1 MKYLLTGVIA
11 MSLLTAC
18 GQKDKPTGEAA
29 LSAVEFDVSKLAD
42 VSLRNGDAATAS
54 QALAAFSLAE
64 SGSGRLTFASQ
75 EINGDKAV
83 FTDVILS
90 IPEDAG
96 ADEPLYSDEEIAELF
111 SYMDYD
117 GDGIA
122 DDGSEMTL
130 EEYGVSMNATEPSGP
145 PPVVKAAKLEFDGLG
160 MINGAANF
168 SLMRL
173 SDISVT
179 PVEGSEDQTK
189 GAIGTVELVNP
200 SPETAA
206 WVASLFGQGEPA
218 DFPEGAAL
226 SFDRWAVKN
235 VDLDITDASGTG
247 GFDLDSFYIDG
258 LKEEKAGRVGL
269 SNLNFQFAEEASGD
283 VNIKLD
289 GFGLAGLDYGLLAA
303 AAAAEGSG
311 DAGVLSEALQLEADP
326 GNPGFDAA
334 LMKGLKADIIGAS
347 IDMAEFN
354 SYVGRDAQGRATK
367 ITTDPF
373 TMTVAARD
381 NPDGEQFAGAL
392 ATLGYETL
400 TLSGAGEQL
409 YDPDADLVTL
419 PKGKNYWQLNDGFK
433 LDVSAKYEGSKA
445 IAAASSEAALETNPD
460 AMVDAM
466 MSSLAFHQLEIAFDD
481 NGFFNRALNAYAAQS
496 GEDPANIRAQV
507 SGMMAMAPMAA
518 SGTGIDVAVI
528 TELASAISSFVQDP
542 KTLTI
547 TLAPQAPVTAQAFVD
562 AASNPTDPAKKLD
575 KTKLG
580 FAASNK

>member
-11 MSLLTAC
+11 ITLLTAC

-29 LSAVEFDVSKLAD
+29 LAAVEFDVSKLSD
-42 VSLRNGDAATAS
+42 VSLRNGDAATAP
-54 QALAAFSLAE
+54 QALAALSLSE
-64 SGSGRLTFASQ
+64 SGSGRLTFDGQ
-75 EINGDKAV
+75 DIDGDKAV
-83 FTDVILS
+83 FTNVILS
-90 IPEDAG
+90 IPQDTT
-96 ADEPLYSDEEIAELF
+96 ADEPLYSEEEIAELF

-130 EEYGVSMNATEPSGP
+130 EEYGVSMNATEPAGP
-145 PPVVKAAKLEFDGLG
+145 PPVVKAAKIEFDGLG
-160 MINGAANF
+160 MIDGAANF

-179 PVEGSEDQTK
+179 PVEGSEDQTT
-189 GAIGTVELVNP
+189 GAIGTIELINP

-218 DFPEGAAL
+218 DFPEGTAL
-226 SFDRWAVKN
+226 SFDRWAVKDVN
-235 VDLDITDASGTG
+235 LVMNDASGSG
-247 GFDLDSFYIDG
+247 GFDLGSFYIDG

-269 SNLNFQFAEEASGD
+269 SNLKFQFTEGETGD
-283 VNIKLD
+283 VNITLD
-289 GFGLAGLDYGLLAA
+289 GFGLAGLDYGLIAA
-303 AAAAEGSG
+303 AAASSSDPA
-311 DAGVLSEALQLEADP
+311 AMSEAMQADP

-347 IDMAEFN
+347 VDLAEFN
-354 SYVGRDAQGRATK
+354 SYVGRDNQGRATK

-373 TMTVAARD
+373 TVTVAARD

-392 ATLGYETL
+392 ATLGYESL

-409 YDPDADLVTL
+409 YDPDADIVTL

-445 IAAASSEAALETNPD
+445 IAEASSAAQLEANPD
-460 AMVDAM
+460 AMMEAM
-466 MSSLAFHQLEIAFDD
+466 MSKLAFHQLEIAFDD

-496 GEDPANIRAQV
+496 GEDPANVRAQI
-507 SGMMAMAPMAA
+507 SGVMAMAPMMA
-518 SGTGIDVAVI
+518 GQTGVDVAVV

-547 TLAPQAPVTAQAFVD
+547 TLAPPAPVTAQTFVD
-562 AASNPTDPAKKLD
+562 AASNPSDPALTLD

-580 FAASNK
+580 FSAGNK

>member
-11 MSLLTAC
+11 ITLLTAC
-18 GQKDKPTGEAA
+18 GQKDKPSGEAA
-29 LSAVEFDVSKLAD
+29 LAAVEFDVSKLSD
-42 VSLRNGDAATAS
+42 ISLRKGDAATAS
-54 QALAAFSLAE
+54 QALAVFSLAE
-64 SGSGRLTFASQ
+64 SGSGILSFDSRD
-75 EINGDKAV
+75 INGDKAV
-83 FTDVILS
+83 FTNVILS
-90 IPEDAG
+90 IPRDPG
-96 ADEPLYSDEEIAELF
+96 PSEPLYTEEEIAELF

-130 EEYGVSMNATEPSGP
+130 EEYGASMNATEPAGP

-173 SDISVT
+173 SDITVT
-179 PVEGSEDQTK
+179 PVEGSEDQSR
-189 GAIGTVELVNP
+189 GTVGTIELINP

-218 DFPEGAAL
+218 DLPEGAAL
-226 SFDRWAVKN
+226 SFDRWAIKD
-235 VDLDITDASGTG
+235 VDLDIVDASGSG
-247 GFDLDSFYIDG
+247 GFELASFYIDG
-258 LKEEKAGRVGL
+258 LKEEKAGKLGL
-269 SNLNFQFAEEASGD
+269 SKLNFQFSEETSGD
-283 VNIKLD
+283 VNITLD
-289 GFGLAGLDYGLLAA
+289 GFGLAGLDYGLIAA
-303 AAAAEGSG
+303 AANSSADPTAMT
-311 DAGVLSEALQLEADP
+311 EAMQADP

-334 LMKGLKADIIGAS
+334 LMKGLKADVIGAS
-347 IDMAEFN
+347 IDMASFN
-354 SYVGRDAQGRATK
+354 SYVGRDGQGRATK

-373 TMTVAARD
+373 TLTVAARD

-409 YDPDADLVTL
+409 YDPDVDVVTL

-445 IAAASSEAALETNPD
+445 IAAASSAAQLEANPD
-460 AMVDAM
+460 AMMEAM
-466 MSSLAFHQLEIAFDD
+466 MSKLAFHQFEVSFAD

-496 GEDPANIRAQV
+496 GEDPANLRAQI
-507 SGMMAMAPMAA
+507 SGVMAMAPMMAG
-518 SGTGIDVAVI
+518 STGIDVAVV
-528 TELASAISSFVQDP
+528 TELATAISSFVQDP

-547 TLAPQAPVTAQAFVD
+547 SMTPQTPVTAQTFVD
-562 AASNPTDPAKKLD
+562 AASNPSDPAKKLD

-580 FAASNK
+580 FSAGNK

>member
-11 MSLLTAC
+11 ITLLTAC

-29 LSAVEFDVSKLAD
+29 LAAVEFDVSKLSD
-42 VSLRNGDAATAS
+42 VSLRNGDAATAP
-54 QALAAFSLAE
+54 QALAALSLSE
-64 SGSGRLTFASQ
+64 SGSGRLTFDGQ
-75 EINGDKAV
+75 DIDGDKAV
-83 FTDVILS
+83 FTNVILS
-90 IPEDAG
+90 IPQDTA
-96 ADEPLYSDEEIAELF
+96 ADEPLYSEEEIAELF

-130 EEYGVSMNATEPSGP
+130 EEYGVSMNATEPAGP

-160 MINGAANF
+160 MIDGAANF

-179 PVEGSEDQTK
+179 PVEGSEDQTT
-189 GAIGTVELVNP
+189 GAIGTIELINP

-218 DFPEGAAL
+218 DFPEGTAL
-226 SFDRWAVKN
+226 SFDRWAVKDVN
-235 VDLDITDASGTG
+235 LVMNDASGSG
-247 GFDLDSFYIDG
+247 GFDLGSFYIDG

-269 SNLNFQFAEEASGD
+269 SNLKFQFTEGETGD
-283 VNIKLD
+283 VNITLD
-289 GFGLAGLDYGLLAA
+289 GFGLAGLDYGLIAA
-303 AAAAEGSG
+303 AAASSSDPA
-311 DAGVLSEALQLEADP
+311 AMSEAMQADP

-347 IDMAEFN
+347 VDLAEFN
-354 SYVGRDAQGRATK
+354 SYVGRDNQGRATK

-373 TMTVAARD
+373 TVTVAARD

-392 ATLGYETL
+392 ATLGYESL

-409 YDPDADLVTL
+409 YDPDADIVTL

-433 LDVSAKYEGSKA
+433 LEVSAKYEGSKA
-445 IAAASSEAALETNPD
+445 IAEASSAAQLEANPD
-460 AMVDAM
+460 AMMEAM
-466 MSSLAFHQLEIAFDD
+466 MSKLAFHQLEIAFDD

-496 GEDPANIRAQV
+496 GEDPANVRAQI
-507 SGMMAMAPMAA
+507 SGVMAMAPMMA
-518 SGTGIDVAVI
+518 GQTGVDVAVV

-547 TLAPQAPVTAQAFVD
+547 TLAPPAPVTAQTFVD
-562 AASNPTDPAKKLD
+562 AASNPSDPALTLD

-580 FAASNK
+580 FSAGNK

>member
-11 MSLLTAC
+11 ITLLTAC
-18 GQKDKPTGEAA
+18 GQKDKPSGEAA
-29 LSAVEFDVSKLAD
+29 LAAVEFDVSKLSD
-42 VSLRNGDAATAS
+42 ISLRKGDAATAS
-54 QALAAFSLAE
+54 QALAVFSLAE
-64 SGSGRLTFASQ
+64 SGSGILSFDSRD
-75 EINGDKAV
+75 INGDKAV
-83 FTDVILS
+83 FTNVILS
-90 IPEDAG
+90 IPRDPG
-96 ADEPLYSDEEIAELF
+96 PSEPLYTEEEIAELF

-130 EEYGVSMNATEPSGP
+130 EEYGASMNATEPAGP

-173 SDISVT
+173 SDITVT
-179 PVEGSEDQTK
+179 PVEGSEDQSR
-189 GAIGTVELVNP
+189 GTVGTIELINP

-218 DFPEGAAL
+218 DLPEGAAL
-226 SFDRWAVKN
+226 SFDRWAIKD
-235 VDLDITDASGTG
+235 VDLDIVDASGSG
-247 GFDLDSFYIDG
+247 GFELASFYIDG
-258 LKEEKAGRVGL
+258 LKEEKAGKLGL
-269 SNLNFQFAEEASGD
+269 SKLNFQFSEETSGD
-283 VNIKLD
+283 VNITLD
-289 GFGLAGLDYGLLAA
+289 GFGLAGLDYGLIAA
-303 AAAAEGSG
+303 AANSSADPTAMT
-311 DAGVLSEALQLEADP
+311 EAMQADP

-334 LMKGLKADIIGAS
+334 LMKGLKADVIGAS
-347 IDMAEFN
+347 IDMASFN
-354 SYVGRDAQGRATK
+354 SYVGRDGQGRATK

-373 TMTVAARD
+373 TLTVAARD

-409 YDPDADLVTL
+409 YDPDVDVVTL

-445 IAAASSEAALETNPD
+445 IAAASSAAQLDANPD
-460 AMVDAM
+460 AMMETM
-466 MSSLAFHQLEIAFDD
+466 MSKLAFHQFEISFAD

-496 GEDPANIRAQV
+496 GEDPANLRAQI
-507 SGMMAMAPMAA
+507 SGVMAMAPMMAG
-518 SGTGIDVAVI
+518 STGIDVAVV
-528 TELASAISSFVQDP
+528 TELATAISSFVQDP

-547 TLAPQAPVTAQAFVD
+547 SMTPQTPVTAQTFVD
-562 AASNPTDPAKKLD
+562 AASNPSDPAMKLD

-580 FAASNK
+580 FSAGNK

>member
-1 MKYLLTGVIA
+1 M
-11 MSLLTAC
+11 
-18 GQKDKPTGEAA
+18 
-29 LSAVEFDVSKLAD
+29 SKLSD
-42 VSLRNGDAATAS
+42 VSLRKGDAATAS

-64 SGSGRLTFASQ
+64 SGSGILTFDSRD
-75 EINGDKAV
+75 INGDKAV
-83 FTDVILS
+83 FTNVILS
-90 IPEDAG
+90 IPRDAG
-96 ADEPLYSDEEIAELF
+96 SSDPLYTEEEIAELF

-130 EEYGVSMNATEPSGP
+130 EEYSASMNATEPAGP

-179 PVEGSEDQTK
+179 PVEGSEDQSR
-189 GAIGTVELVNP
+189 GTVGTIELINP

-218 DFPEGAAL
+218 DLPEGAAL
-226 SFDRWAVKN
+226 SFDRWAIKD
-235 VDLDITDASGTG
+235 VDLDIVDASGTG
-247 GFDLDSFYIDG
+247 GFELASFYIDG
-258 LKEEKAGRVGL
+258 LKEEKAGKLGL
-269 SNLNFQFAEEASGD
+269 SKLNFQFSEETSGD
-283 VNIKLD
+283 VNITLD
-289 GFGLAGLDYGLLAA
+289 GFGLAGLDYGLIAA
-303 AAAAEGSG
+303 AANSSADPAAMT
-311 DAGVLSEALQLEADP
+311 EAMQADP

-334 LMKGLKADIIGAS
+334 LMKGLKADIVGAS
-347 IDMAEFN
+347 IDMASFN
-354 SYVGRDAQGRATK
+354 SYVGRDGQGRATK

-373 TMTVAARD
+373 TLTVAARD

-409 YDPDADLVTL
+409 YDPDADVVTL

-445 IAAASSEAALETNPD
+445 LAAASSAAQLEANPD
-460 AMVDAM
+460 AMMEAM
-466 MSSLAFHQLEIAFDD
+466 MSKLAFHQFEISFADK
-481 NGFFNRALNAYAAQS
+481 GFFNRALNAYAAQS
-496 GEDPANIRAQV
+496 GEDPANLRAQI
-507 SGMMAMAPMAA
+507 SGVMAMAPMMAG
-518 SGTGIDVAVI
+518 STGIDVAVV
-528 TELASAISSFVQDP
+528 TELATAISSFVQDP

-547 TLAPQAPVTAQAFVD
+547 SMAPQTPVTAQTFVD
-562 AASNPTDPAKKLD
+562 AASNPSDPAKKLD
-575 KTKLG
+575 KAKLG
-580 FAASNK
+580 FSAGNK

>member
-11 MSLLTAC
+11 ITLLTAC
-18 GQKDKPTGEAA
+18 GQKDKPSGEAA
-29 LSAVEFDVSKLAD
+29 LAAVEFDVSKLSD
-42 VSLRNGDAATAS
+42 ISLRKGDAATAS

-64 SGSGRLTFASQ
+64 SGSGILSFDSRD
-75 EINGDKAV
+75 INGDKAV
-83 FTDVILS
+83 FTNVILS
-90 IPEDAG
+90 IPRDTG
-96 ADEPLYSDEEIAELF
+96 PSEPLYTEEEIAELF

-130 EEYGVSMNATEPSGP
+130 EEYSASMNATEPAGP

-179 PVEGSEDQTK
+179 PVEGSEDQSR
-189 GAIGTVELVNP
+189 GTVGTIELINP

-218 DFPEGAAL
+218 DLPEGAAL
-226 SFDRWAVKN
+226 SFDRWAIKD
-235 VDLDITDASGTG
+235 VDLDIVDASGSG
-247 GFDLDSFYIDG
+247 GFELASFYIDG
-258 LKEEKAGRVGL
+258 LKEEKAGKLGL
-269 SNLNFQFAEEASGD
+269 SKLNFQFSEETSGD
-283 VNIKLD
+283 VNITLD
-289 GFGLAGLDYGLLAA
+289 GFGLAGLDYGLIAA
-303 AAAAEGSG
+303 AANSSADPAAMT
-311 DAGVLSEALQLEADP
+311 EAMQADP

-334 LMKGLKADIIGAS
+334 LMKGLKADVIGAS
-347 IDMAEFN
+347 IDMASFN
-354 SYVGRDAQGRATK
+354 SYVGRDGQGRATK

-373 TMTVAARD
+373 TLTVAARD

-400 TLSGAGEQL
+400 TLSAAGEQL
-409 YDPDADLVTL
+409 YDPDADVVTL

-445 IAAASSEAALETNPD
+445 IAAASSAAQLEANPD
-460 AMVDAM
+460 AMMEAM
-466 MSSLAFHQLEIAFDD
+466 MSKLAFHQFEVSFAD

-496 GEDPANIRAQV
+496 GEDPANLRAQI
-507 SGMMAMAPMAA
+507 SGVMAMAPMMAG
-518 SGTGIDVAVI
+518 STGIDVAVV
-528 TELASAISSFVQDP
+528 TELATAISSFVQDP

-547 TLAPQAPVTAQAFVD
+547 SMTPQTPVTAQTFVD
-562 AASNPTDPAKKLD
+562 AASNPSDPAKKLD

-580 FAASNK
+580 FSAGNK

>member
-11 MSLLTAC
+11 ITLLTAC

-29 LSAVEFDVSKLAD
+29 LAAVEFDVSKLSD
-42 VSLRNGDAATAS
+42 VSLRNGDAATAP
-54 QALAAFSLAE
+54 QVLAALSLSE
-64 SGSGRLTFASQ
+64 SGSGRLSFDGQ
-75 EINGDKAV
+75 DINGDKAV
-83 FTDVILS
+83 FTNVILS
-90 IPEDAG
+90 IPQDA
-96 ADEPLYSDEEIAELF
+96 
-111 SYMDYD
+111 
-117 GDGIA
+117 A

-130 EEYGVSMNATEPSGP
+130 EEYGVSMNATEPAGP

-160 MINGAANF
+160 MIDGAANF

-179 PVEGSEDQTK
+179 PVEGSEDQTT
-189 GAIGTVELVNP
+189 GAIGTIELINP

-218 DFPEGAAL
+218 DFPEGTAL
-226 SFDRWAVKN
+226 SFDRWAVKDVN
-235 VDLDITDASGTG
+235 LVMSDASGSG
-247 GFDLDSFYIDG
+247 GFDLGSFYIDG

-269 SNLNFQFAEEASGD
+269 SNLKFQFTEGETGD
-283 VNIKLD
+283 VNITLD
-289 GFGLAGLDYGLLAA
+289 GFGLAGLDYGLIAA
-303 AAAAEGSG
+303 AAASSSDPA
-311 DAGVLSEALQLEADP
+311 AMSEAMQADP

-347 IDMAEFN
+347 VDLAEFN
-354 SYVGRDAQGRATK
+354 SYVGRDNQGRATK

-373 TMTVAARD
+373 TITVAARD

-392 ATLGYETL
+392 ATLGYESL

-409 YDPDADLVTL
+409 YDPDADIVTL

-445 IAAASSEAALETNPD
+445 IAAASSAAQLEANPD
-460 AMVDAM
+460 AMMEAM
-466 MSSLAFHQLEIAFDD
+466 MSKLAFHQLEIAFDD
-481 NGFFNRALNAYAAQS
+481 NGFFTRALNAYAAQS
-496 GEDPANIRAQV
+496 GEDPATVRAQI
-507 SGMMAMAPMAA
+507 SGVMAMAPMMA
-518 SGTGIDVAVI
+518 GQTGVDVAVV

-547 TLAPQAPVTAQAFVD
+547 TLAPPAPVTAQSFVD
-562 AASNPTDPAKKLD
+562 AASNPSDPAMKLD
-575 KTKLG
+575 KAKLG
-580 FAASNK
+580 FSAGNK

>member
-1 MKYLLTGVIA
+1 MKYLFTGVIA
-11 MSLLTAC
+11 ITLLTAC

-29 LSAVEFDVSKLAD
+29 LAAVEFDVSKLSD

-54 QALAAFSLAE
+54 QALSVFSLSE
-64 SGSGRLTFASQ
+64 SGSGRLSFEGQ
-75 EINGDKAV
+75 DIKGDKAV
-83 FTDVILS
+83 FTNVILS
-90 IPEDAG
+90 MPQNTG
-96 ADEPLYSDEEIAELF
+96 SNEPIYSDEEIAELF

-130 EEYGVSMNATEPSGP
+130 EEYSASMNAAEPAGP

-160 MINGAANF
+160 MIDGVANF

-179 PVEGSEDQTK
+179 PVDGSEDQST
-189 GAIGTVELVNP
+189 GAIGLVELINP

-218 DFPEGAAL
+218 DFPVGTAL
-226 SFDRWAVKN
+226 SFDRWAIKDVN
-235 VDLDITDASGTG
+235 LIISDASGSG
-247 GFDLDSFYIDG
+247 GFDLGSFYIDG
-258 LKEEKAGRVGL
+258 LKAEKAGKVGL
-269 SNLNFQFAEEASGD
+269 SNLNFQFTEGSTGD

-289 GFGLAGLDYGLLAA
+289 GFGLAGLDYGLIAA
-303 AAAAEGSG
+303 ATASATDPAAMSNAM
-311 DAGVLSEALQLEADP
+311 QADP

-334 LMKGLKADIIGAS
+334 VMKGLKADIIGAS
-347 IDMAEFN
+347 VDMAKFN
-354 SYVGRDAQGRATK
+354 SYVGRDAQGRANK

-373 TMTVAARD
+373 TLTVAARD

-409 YDPDADLVTL
+409 YDPDADIVTL
-419 PKGKNYWQLNDGFK
+419 PKGKNYWKLNDGFK

-445 IAAASSEAALETNPD
+445 IAAASTAAQLEANPD
-460 AMVDAM
+460 AMMEAM
-466 MSSLAFHQLEIAFDD
+466 MSKLAFHQLEIAFDD
-481 NGFFNRALNAYAAQS
+481 DGFFNRALNAYAAQS
-496 GEDPANIRAQV
+496 GEDPANLRAQI
-507 SGMMAMAPMAA
+507 SGLMAMAPMMA
-518 SGTGIDVAVI
+518 GQTGVDVAVI
-528 TELASAISSFVQDP
+528 TELATAISSFVQDP

-547 TLAPQAPVTAQAFVD
+547 SLAPPAPVTAQTFVD
-562 AASNPTDPAKKLD
+562 AASNPSDPALKLD

-580 FAASNK
+580 FAAANK

>member
-11 MSLLTAC
+11 ITLLTAC
-18 GQKDKPTGEAA
+18 GEKDKPTGEAA
-29 LSAVEFDVSKLAD
+29 LAAVEFDVSKLSD

-54 QALAAFSLAE
+54 QALAALSLSE
-64 SGSGRLTFASQ
+64 SGSGRLSFDGQ
-75 EINGDKAV
+75 DINGDKAV
-83 FTDVILS
+83 FTNVILS
-90 IPEDAG
+90 IPQDIT
-96 ADEPLYSDEEIAELF
+96 ADEPLYSEEEIAELF

-130 EEYGVSMNATEPSGP
+130 EEYGVSMNATEPAGP

-160 MINGAANF
+160 MIDGAANF

-179 PVEGSEDQTK
+179 PVEGSEDQTT
-189 GAIGTVELVNP
+189 GAVGTIELINP
-200 SPETAA
+200 SPQTAA

-218 DFPEGAAL
+218 DFPEGTAL
-226 SFDRWAVKN
+226 SFDRWAVKDVN
-235 VDLDITDASGTG
+235 LVMNDASGSG
-247 GFDLDSFYIDG
+247 GFDLGSFYIDG

-269 SNLNFQFAEEASGD
+269 SNLKFQFTEGETGD
-283 VNIKLD
+283 VNITLD
-289 GFGLAGLDYGLLAA
+289 GFGLAGLDYGLIAA
-303 AAAAEGSG
+303 AAASSSDPA
-311 DAGVLSEALQLEADP
+311 AMSEAMQADP

-347 IDMAEFN
+347 VDLAEFN
-354 SYVGRDAQGRATK
+354 SYVGRDNQGRATT

-373 TMTVAARD
+373 SMTVAARD

-392 ATLGYETL
+392 ATLGYESL

-409 YDPDADLVTL
+409 YDPDADIVTL

-433 LDVSAKYEGSKA
+433 LDVSAKYEGSRA
-445 IAAASSEAALETNPD
+445 IAEASSAAQLEANPD
-460 AMVDAM
+460 AMMEAM
-466 MSSLAFHQLEIAFDD
+466 MSKLAFHQLEIAFDD

-496 GEDPANIRAQV
+496 GEDPANVRAQI
-507 SGMMAMAPMAA
+507 SGVMAMAPMMA
-518 SGTGIDVAVI
+518 GQTGVDVAVV

-547 TLAPQAPVTAQAFVD
+547 TLAPPAPVTAQSFVD
-562 AASNPTDPAKKLD
+562 AASNPSDPALKLD
-575 KTKLG
+575 KAKLG
-580 FAASNK
+580 FSAGNK

>member
-1 MKYLLTGVIA
+1 MKYLFTGVIA
-11 MSLLTAC
+11 ITLLTAC

-29 LSAVEFDVSKLAD
+29 LSAVEFDVSKLSD
-42 VSLRNGDAATAS
+42 VSLRDGDSGTAA
-54 QALAAFSLAE
+54 QALSAFSLSE
-64 SGSGRLTFASQ
+64 SGSGRLAFESQ
-75 EINGDKAV
+75 DIDGDKAV
-83 FTDVILS
+83 FTNVILS
-90 IPEDAG
+90 MPQESG
-96 ADEPLYSDEEIAELF
+96 ASEPLYSDEEIAELF
-111 SYMDYD
+111 SYMDDD

-130 EEYGVSMNATEPSGP
+130 EEYGASMNAEEPAGP
-145 PPVVKAAKLEFDGLG
+145 PPVVKAARLEFDGLG
-160 MINGAANF
+160 MIDGAANF

-179 PVEGSEDQTK
+179 PVEGSEDQST
-189 GAIGTVELVNP
+189 GAIGSVELINP

-218 DFPEGAAL
+218 DMPEGTAL
-226 SFDRWAVKN
+226 SFDRWAVRDVN
-235 VDLDITDASGTG
+235 LVISDASGAG

-258 LKEEKAGRVGL
+258 LKDETAGRVGL
-269 SNLNFQFAEEASGD
+269 SNLNFQFTEETSGD

-289 GFGLAGLDYGLLAA
+289 GFGLAGLDYGLIAA
-303 AAAAEGSG
+303 AAASSSDPA
-311 DAGVLSEALQLEADP
+311 AMSEAMQADP

-334 LMKGLKADIIGAS
+334 QMKGLTADVIGAS
-347 IDMAEFN
+347 VNMAEFN
-354 SYVGRDAQGRATK
+354 SYVGRDDQGRATK

-409 YDPDADLVTL
+409 YDPDADIVTL

-445 IAAASSEAALETNPD
+445 LAEASTAAQLEANPD
-460 AMVDAM
+460 AMMEAM
-466 MSSLAFHQLEIAFDD
+466 MSKLAFHQLEIAFDD

-496 GEDPANIRAQV
+496 GEDPANLRAQV

-518 SGTGIDVAVI
+518 SSTGVDVAVI
-528 TELASAISSFVQDP
+528 TELATAISSFVQDP
-542 KTLTI
+542 QTLTI
-547 TLAPQAPVTAQAFVD
+547 SLAPPTPVTAQTFVD
-562 AASNPTDPAKKLD
+562 AASNPSDPALKLD

-580 FAASNK
+580 FSAGNK

>member
-1 MKYLLTGVIA
+1 MKYMLTGVIA
-11 MSLLTAC
+11 ITLLTAC

-29 LSAVEFDVSKLAD
+29 LSAVEFDVSKLSD
-42 VSLRNGDAATAS
+42 VSIRNGDAATAP
-54 QALAAFSLAE
+54 QALSAFSLSE

-75 EINGDKAV
+75 NLDGDKAV

-90 IPEDAG
+90 IPQDTG
-96 ADEPLYSDEEIAELF
+96 PDEPLYSEEELAELF

-130 EEYGVSMNATEPSGP
+130 EEYSASMNTEEPAGP
-145 PPVVKAAKLEFDGLG
+145 PPVVKAAKMEFDGLS
-160 MINGAANF
+160 MVDGAANF

-179 PVEGSEDQTK
+179 PVEGSEDQST
-189 GAIGTVELVNP
+189 GTIGSIELINP

-218 DFPEGAAL
+218 DMPEGAAL
-226 SFDRWAVKN
+226 SFDRWAVRDVN
-235 VDLDITDASGTG
+235 LDINDASGTG
-247 GFDLDSFYIDG
+247 GFDLGSFYIDG
-258 LKEEKAGRVGL
+258 LKEETAGRVGL
-269 SNLNFQFAEEASGD
+269 SNLNFQFTEEGSGD
-283 VNIKLD
+283 VNITLE
-289 GFGLAGLDYGLLAA
+289 GFGLAGLNYGLIAA
-303 AAAAEGSG
+303 AASSDDPTAIT
-311 DAGVLSEALQLEADP
+311 EAMQADP

-347 IDMAEFN
+347 VNMAELN
-354 SYVGRDAQGRATK
+354 SYVGRDGQGRANK

-373 TMTVAARD
+373 TMTIAARD

-400 TLSGAGEQL
+400 TLSAAGEQL
-409 YDPDADLVTL
+409 YDPDADIVTL

-445 IAAASSEAALETNPD
+445 IAEASTAAQLEANPD
-460 AMVDAM
+460 AMMEVM
-466 MSSLAFHQLEIAFDD
+466 MKELAFHQLEIAFDD

-496 GEDPANIRAQV
+496 GEDPANLRAQI

-518 SGTGIDVAVI
+518 GATGVDVAVI
-528 TELASAISSFVQDP
+528 TELATAISSFVQDP
-542 KTLTI
+542 QTLTI
-547 TLAPQAPVTAQAFVD
+547 SLAPPTPVTAQTFVD
-562 AASNPTDPAKKLD
+562 AASNPSDPALKLD

-580 FAASNK
+580 FSAGNK

>member
-1 MKYLLTGVIA
+1 MKYLFTGVIA
-11 MSLLTAC
+11 ITLLTAC

-29 LSAVEFDVSKLAD
+29 LSAVEFDVSKLSD
-42 VSLRNGDAATAS
+42 VSLRNGDAATAP
-54 QALAAFSLAE
+54 QALSVFSLAE
-64 SGSGRLTFASQ
+64 SGSGRLTFESRDIQ
-75 EINGDKAV
+75 GDKAV
-83 FTDVILS
+83 FTNVILS
-90 IPEDAG
+90 MPDRG
-96 ADEPLYSDEEIAELF
+96 PSEPIYSEEEIAELF

-130 EEYGVSMNATEPSGP
+130 EEYSASMNASEPAGP

-179 PVEGSEDQTK
+179 PVAGSEDQST
-189 GAIGTVELVNP
+189 GAIGSVELINP

-226 SFDRWAVKN
+226 SFDRWAVRDVN
-235 VDLDITDASGTG
+235 LVISDASGSG

-258 LKEEKAGRVGL
+258 LTEARAGKVGL
-269 SNLNFQFAEEASGD
+269 SNLNFQFTEGASGD
-283 VNIKLD
+283 VNVRLD
-289 GFGLAGLDYGLLAA
+289 GFGLAGLDYGLIAA
-303 AAAAEGSG
+303 AAAS
-311 DAGVLSEALQLEADP
+311 SEDPTAMSNAMQADP

-334 LMKGLKADIIGAS
+334 VMEGLKADIIGAS
-347 IDMAEFN
+347 VDLAKFN

-373 TMTVAARD
+373 TVTVAARD

-409 YDPDADLVTL
+409 YDPDADIVTL

-433 LDVSAKYEGSKA
+433 LDVAAKYEGSRA
-445 IAAASSEAALETNPD
+445 IAAASSAAALDANPN
-460 AMVDAM
+460 AMMDAM
-466 MSSLAFHQLEIAFDD
+466 MSKLAFHQLEIAFADK
-481 NGFFNRALNAYAAQS
+481 GFFNRALNAYAAQS
-496 GEDPANIRAQV
+496 GEDPANLRAQV
-507 SGMMAMAPMAA
+507 SGVMAMAPMMA
-518 SGTGIDVAVI
+518 GQTGVDVAVV
-528 TELASAISSFVQDP
+528 TELATAISSFVQDP

-547 TLAPQAPVTAQAFVD
+547 SLAPPTPVTAQTFVD
-562 AASNPTDPAKKLD
+562 AASNPSDPALKLD

>member
-11 MSLLTAC
+11 ITLLTAC
-18 GQKDKPTGEAA
+18 GEKDKPTGEAA
-29 LSAVEFDVSKLAD
+29 LAAVEFDVSKLSD
-42 VSLRNGDAATAS
+42 VSLRNGDADTAS
-54 QALAAFSLAE
+54 QALAALSLSE
-64 SGSGRLTFASQ
+64 SGSGRLSFDGQ
-75 EINGDKAV
+75 DINGDKAV
-83 FTDVILS
+83 FTNVILS
-90 IPEDAG
+90 IPQDTT
-96 ADEPLYSDEEIAELF
+96 ADEPLYSEEEIAELF

-130 EEYGVSMNATEPSGP
+130 EEYGVSMNATEPAGP

-160 MINGAANF
+160 MIDGAANF

-179 PVEGSEDQTK
+179 PVEGSEDQTT
-189 GAIGTVELVNP
+189 GAVGTIELINP
-200 SPETAA
+200 SPQTAA

-218 DFPEGAAL
+218 DFPEGTAL
-226 SFDRWAVKN
+226 SFDRWAVKDVN
-235 VDLDITDASGTG
+235 LVMNDASGSG
-247 GFDLDSFYIDG
+247 GFDLGSFYIDG

-269 SNLNFQFAEEASGD
+269 SNLKFQFTEGETGD
-283 VNIKLD
+283 VNITLD
-289 GFGLAGLDYGLLAA
+289 GFGLAGLDYGLIAA
-303 AAAAEGSG
+303 AAASSSDPA
-311 DAGVLSEALQLEADP
+311 AMSEAMQADP

-347 IDMAEFN
+347 VDLAEFN
-354 SYVGRDAQGRATK
+354 SYVGRDNQGRATK

-373 TMTVAARD
+373 SMTVAARD

-392 ATLGYETL
+392 ATLGYESL

-409 YDPDADLVTL
+409 YDPDADIVTL

-445 IAAASSEAALETNPD
+445 IAEASSAAQLEANPD
-460 AMVDAM
+460 AMMEAM
-466 MSSLAFHQLEIAFDD
+466 MSKLAFHQLEIAFDD

-496 GEDPANIRAQV
+496 GEDPANVRAQI
-507 SGMMAMAPMAA
+507 SGVMAMAPMMA
-518 SGTGIDVAVI
+518 GQTGVDVAVV

-547 TLAPQAPVTAQAFVD
+547 TLAPPAPVTAQSFVD
-562 AASNPTDPAKKLD
+562 AASNPSDPALKLD
-575 KTKLG
+575 KAKLG
-580 FAASNK
+580 FSAGNN

>member
-11 MSLLTAC
+11 ITLLTAC
-18 GQKDKPTGEAA
+18 GQKDKPSGEAA
-29 LSAVEFDVSKLAD
+29 LAAVEFDVSKLSD
-42 VSLRNGDAATAS
+42 ISLRKGDAATAS

-64 SGSGRLTFASQ
+64 SGSGILSFDSRD
-75 EINGDKAV
+75 INGDKAV
-83 FTDVILS
+83 FTNVILS
-90 IPEDAG
+90 IPRDTG
-96 ADEPLYSDEEIAELF
+96 PSEPLYTEEEIAELF

-130 EEYGVSMNATEPSGP
+130 EEYSASMNATEPAGP

-179 PVEGSEDQTK
+179 PVEGSEDQSR
-189 GAIGTVELVNP
+189 GTVGTIELINP

-218 DFPEGAAL
+218 DLPEGAAL
-226 SFDRWAVKN
+226 SFDRWAIKD
-235 VDLDITDASGTG
+235 VDLDIVDASGSG
-247 GFDLDSFYIDG
+247 GFELASFYIDG
-258 LKEEKAGRVGL
+258 LKEEKAGKLGL
-269 SNLNFQFAEEASGD
+269 SKLNFQFSEETSGD
-283 VNIKLD
+283 VNITLD
-289 GFGLAGLDYGLLAA
+289 GFGLAGLDYGLIAA
-303 AAAAEGSG
+303 AANSSADPTAMT
-311 DAGVLSEALQLEADP
+311 EAMQADP

-334 LMKGLKADIIGAS
+334 LMKGLKADVIGAS
-347 IDMAEFN
+347 IDMASFN
-354 SYVGRDAQGRATK
+354 SYVGRDGQGRATK

-373 TMTVAARD
+373 TLTVAARD

-400 TLSGAGEQL
+400 TLSAAGEQL
-409 YDPDADLVTL
+409 YDPDADVVTL

-445 IAAASSEAALETNPD
+445 IAAASSAAQLEANPD
-460 AMVDAM
+460 AMMEAM
-466 MSSLAFHQLEIAFDD
+466 MSKLAFHQFEVSFAD

-496 GEDPANIRAQV
+496 GEDPANLRAQI
-507 SGMMAMAPMAA
+507 SGVMAMAPMMAG
-518 SGTGIDVAVI
+518 STGIDVAVV
-528 TELASAISSFVQDP
+528 TELATAISSFVQDP

-547 TLAPQAPVTAQAFVD
+547 SMTPQTPVTAQTFVD
-562 AASNPTDPAKKLD
+562 AASNPSDPAKKLD

-580 FAASNK
+580 FSAGNK

>member
-11 MSLLTAC
+11 ITLLTAC
-18 GQKDKPTGEAA
+18 GQKDKPSGEAA
-29 LSAVEFDVSKLAD
+29 LSAVEFDVAKLAD

-64 SGSGRLTFASQ
+64 SGSGRLSFDSKD
-75 EINGDKAV
+75 IDGDKAV
-83 FTDVILS
+83 FTNVILS
-90 IPEDAG
+90 IPQDTG
-96 ADEPLYSDEEIAELF
+96 SSEPLYTDEEIAELF

-130 EEYGVSMNATEPSGP
+130 EDYSASMNATEPAGP

-160 MINGAANF
+160 MVNGAANF

-179 PVEGSEDQTK
+179 PVEGSEDQSK
-189 GAIGTVELVNP
+189 GSVGMIELINP

-218 DFPEGAAL
+218 DFPEGTAL
-226 SFDRWAVKN
+226 SFDRWAIKN
-235 VDLDITDASGTG
+235 VDLDISDASGTG
-247 GFDLDSFYIDG
+247 GFDLGSFYIDG
-258 LKEEKAGRVGL
+258 LKEEKAGKVGL
-269 SNLNFQFAEEASGD
+269 SNLNFQFTEETSGD

-289 GFGLAGLDYGLLAA
+289 GFGLAGLDYGLIAA
-303 AAAAEGSG
+303 AANSSG
-311 DAGVLSEALQLEADP
+311 DPTAMTEAMQSDP

-334 LMKGLKADIIGAS
+334 VMKGLKADIIGAS
-347 IDMAEFN
+347 VDLASFN

-400 TLSGAGEQL
+400 TLTAAGEQL
-409 YDPDADLVTL
+409 YDPDADIVTL

-433 LDVSAKYEGSKA
+433 LDVSAKYEGSKE
-445 IAAASSEAALETNPD
+445 IAAASTAAQLEANPD
-460 AMVDAM
+460 AMVEAM
-466 MSSLAFHQLEIAFDD
+466 MNKLAFHQFEISFADS
-481 NGFFNRALNAYAAQS
+481 GFFNRALNAYAAQS
-496 GEDPANIRAQV
+496 GEDPANLRAQV
-507 SGMMAMAPMAA
+507 SGIMAMAPMAA

-528 TELASAISSFVQDP
+528 TELATAISSFVQDP

-547 TLAPQAPVTAQAFVD
+547 SMTPQTPVTAQTFMD
-562 AASNPTDPAKKLD
+562 AASNPTDPEKKLD

-580 FAASNK
+580 FAAGNK

>member
-11 MSLLTAC
+11 ITLLTAC

-29 LSAVEFDVSKLAD
+29 LAAVEFDVSKLSD
-42 VSLRNGDAATAS
+42 VSLRNGDAATAP
-54 QALAAFSLAE
+54 QVLAALSLSE
-64 SGSGRLTFASQ
+64 SGSGRLTFDGQ
-75 EINGDKAV
+75 DINGDKAV
-83 FTDVILS
+83 FTNVILS
-90 IPEDAG
+90 IPQDTA
-96 ADEPLYSDEEIAELF
+96 ADEPLYSEEEIAELF

-130 EEYGVSMNATEPSGP
+130 EEYSVSMNATEPAGP

-160 MINGAANF
+160 MIDGAANF

-179 PVEGSEDQTK
+179 PVEGSEDQTT
-189 GAIGTVELVNP
+189 GAIGTIELINP

-206 WVASLFGQGEPA
+206 WVASLFGQGEPT
-218 DFPEGAAL
+218 DFPEGTAL
-226 SFDRWAVKN
+226 SFDRWAVKDVN
-235 VDLDITDASGTG
+235 LVMNDASGSG
-247 GFDLDSFYIDG
+247 GFDLGSFYIDG

-269 SNLNFQFAEEASGD
+269 SNLKFQFTEGDTGD
-283 VNIKLD
+283 VNITLD
-289 GFGLAGLDYGLLAA
+289 GFGLAGLDYGLIAA
-303 AAAAEGSG
+303 AAASSSDPA
-311 DAGVLSEALQLEADP
+311 AMSEAMQADP

-347 IDMAEFN
+347 VDLAEFN
-354 SYVGRDAQGRATK
+354 SYVGRDNQGRATK

-392 ATLGYETL
+392 ATLGYESL

-409 YDPDADLVTL
+409 YDPDADIVTL

-445 IAAASSEAALETNPD
+445 IAEASSAAQLEANPD
-460 AMVDAM
+460 AMMEAM
-466 MSSLAFHQLEIAFDD
+466 MSKLAFHQLEIAFDD

-496 GEDPANIRAQV
+496 GEDPANVRAQI
-507 SGMMAMAPMAA
+507 SGVMAMAPMMA
-518 SGTGIDVAVI
+518 GQTGVDVAVV

-547 TLAPQAPVTAQAFVD
+547 TLAPPAPVTAQSFVD
-562 AASNPTDPAKKLD
+562 AASNPSDPAMKLD

-580 FAASNK
+580 FSAGNK

>member
-1 MKYLLTGVIA
+1 MKYLFTGVIA
-11 MSLLTAC
+11 ITLLTAC

-29 LSAVEFDVSKLAD
+29 LSAVEFDVSKLSD
-42 VSLRNGDAATAS
+42 VSLRNGDAATAA
-54 QALAAFSLAE
+54 QALSAFSLAE
-64 SGSGRLTFASQ
+64 SGSGRLSFESQ
-75 EINGDKAV
+75 DIDGDKAV
-83 FTDVILS
+83 FTNVILS
-90 IPEDAG
+90 MPEDAG
-96 ADEPLYSDEEIAELF
+96 SVDPLYTPEEIAELF
-111 SYMDYD
+111 AFMDSD

-130 EEYGVSMNATEPSGP
+130 EEYSASMNADEPAGP

-179 PVEGSEDQTK
+179 PLDGSENQST
-189 GAIGTVELVNP
+189 GAIGSVELINP

-218 DFPEGAAL
+218 DMPEGTAL
-226 SFDRWAVKN
+226 SFDRWAIRDVN
-235 VDLDITDASGTG
+235 LDINDGSGSG
-247 GFDLDSFYIDG
+247 GFDLASFYIDG
-258 LKEEKAGRVGL
+258 LKEETAGKVGL
-269 SNLNFQFAEEASGD
+269 SNLNFQFTEDTSGD
-283 VNIKLD
+283 VNITLD
-289 GFGLAGLDYGLLAA
+289 GFGLAGLDYGLIAA
-303 AAAAEGSG
+303 AAASSTDPSAMSN
-311 DAGVLSEALQLEADP
+311 AMQADP

-334 LMKGLKADIIGAS
+334 VMKGLKADIVGAS
-347 IDMAEFN
+347 VNMADFN
-354 SYVGRDAQGRATK
+354 SYVGRDGQGRATK

-409 YDPDADLVTL
+409 YDPDADIVTL
-419 PKGKNYWQLNDGFK
+419 PAGKNYWQLNDGFK
-433 LDVSAKYEGSKA
+433 LDVSAKYEGTKA
-445 IAAASSEAALETNPD
+445 LSEASTAASLEANPD
-460 AMVDAM
+460 AMMEAM
-466 MSSLAFHQLEIAFDD
+466 MSKLAFHQFEIAFDD

-496 GEDPANIRAQV
+496 GEDPANLRAQV

-518 SGTGIDVAVI
+518 SSTGVDVAVI
-528 TELASAISSFVQDP
+528 TELATAISSFVQDP

-547 TLAPQAPVTAQAFVD
+547 SLAPPTPVTAQTFVD
-562 AASNPTDPAKKLD
+562 AASNPSDPALKLD

-580 FAASNK
+580 FAAANK

>member
-11 MSLLTAC
+11 ITLLTAC
-18 GQKDKPTGEAA
+18 GQKDKPSGEAA
-29 LSAVEFDVSKLAD
+29 LAAVEFDVSKLSEI
-42 VSLRNGDAATAS
+42 SLRKGDAATAS

-64 SGSGRLTFASQ
+64 SGSGILAFDSRD
-75 EINGDKAV
+75 INGDKAV
-83 FTDVILS
+83 FTNVILS
-90 IPEDAG
+90 IPRDTG
-96 ADEPLYSDEEIAELF
+96 PSEPLYTEEEIAELF

-130 EEYGVSMNATEPSGP
+130 EEYSASMNATEPAGP

-179 PVEGSEDQTK
+179 PVEGSEDQSR
-189 GAIGTVELVNP
+189 GTVGTIELINP

-218 DFPEGAAL
+218 DLPEGAAL
-226 SFDRWAVKN
+226 SFDRWAIKD
-235 VDLDITDASGTG
+235 VDLDIVDASGSG
-247 GFDLDSFYIDG
+247 GFELASFYIDG
-258 LKEEKAGRVGL
+258 LKEEKAGKLGL
-269 SNLNFQFAEEASGD
+269 SKLNFQFSEETSGD
-283 VNIKLD
+283 VNITLD
-289 GFGLAGLDYGLLAA
+289 GFGLAGLDYGLIAA
-303 AAAAEGSG
+303 AANSSADPTAMT
-311 DAGVLSEALQLEADP
+311 EAMQADP

-334 LMKGLKADIIGAS
+334 LMKGLKADVIGAS
-347 IDMAEFN
+347 IDMASFN
-354 SYVGRDAQGRATK
+354 SYVGRDGQGRATK

-373 TMTVAARD
+373 TLTVAARD

-400 TLSGAGEQL
+400 TLSAAGEQL
-409 YDPDADLVTL
+409 YDPDADVVTL

-445 IAAASSEAALETNPD
+445 IAAASSAAQLEANPD
-460 AMVDAM
+460 AMMEAM
-466 MSSLAFHQLEIAFDD
+466 MSKLAFHQFEVSFAD

-496 GEDPANIRAQV
+496 GEDPANLRAQI
-507 SGMMAMAPMAA
+507 SGVMAMAPMMAG
-518 SGTGIDVAVI
+518 STGIDVAVV
-528 TELASAISSFVQDP
+528 TELATAISSFVQDP

-547 TLAPQAPVTAQAFVD
+547 SMTPQTPVTAQTFVD
-562 AASNPTDPAKKLD
+562 AASNPSDPAKKLD

-580 FAASNK
+580 FSAGNK